1 MYSFLSSDVWNTIGN
16 QYYMLKLT
24 VISPV
29 STQGWWIWVVGYFR
43 ILSKMGSVTGSLCLQ
58 KFLHLSRSIASSQ
71 ITGSGSLVELTSQ
84 LATRTF
90 HLTDCYCFGFLNWQG
105 CESIQKKGVVSGDQN
120 FCSYCWET
128 DLRPF
133 VLYILGIYQVQT
145 NLSVQTVQTSIWATG
160 STSKGCG
167 GLGNFTLNRPP

>member
-105 CESIQKKGVVSGDQN
+105 CESIQKKRSAEWRSKILQLLLRDRSKTFRVIYFLVVN
-120 FCSYCWET
+120 KET
-128 DLRPF
+128 
-133 VLYILGIYQVQT
+133 I
-145 NLSVQTVQTSIWATG
+145 SM
-160 STSKGCG
+160 
-167 GLGNFTLNRPP
+167 